1 MFFWNSLAF
10 SVIQWMFRDS
20 RDQKPVG
27 STALLCVII
36 SADLTAELIYI
47 TETLLLLLLSYFSHV

>member
-47 TETLLLLLLSYFSHV
+47 TFLACEMSAIVW